1 MQVWV
6 LQQQTFYNTY
16 TVSPKQVVHQ
26 THGDN
31 FVNS

>member
-1 MQVWV
+1 MTRVVIRKLHV
-6 LQQQTFYNTY
+6 LKT
-16 TVSPKQVVHQ
+16 VHQ